1 MVRVDI
7 SNSRYETSQD
17 KQQRSFSQ
25 SIIGFESRVT
35 LEDPGQSM
43 RRTNRLSLDVPI
55 AGTGNDGYKLRGE
68 GSSDL
73 IGYRTESV
81 SDDSGQETSE
91 LNIKIS

>member
-1 MVRVDI
+1 
-7 SNSRYETSQD
+7 
-17 KQQRSFSQ
+17 
-25 SIIGFESRVT
+25 
-35 LEDPGQSM
+35 M